1 MPSASFHPSQTAGHA
16 NFFPTTSVSGS
27 PDVFINGGSAINVG
41 SPFIIHCNTQ
51 PIPVYHP
58 LSAASGSSS
67 VFINGQ
73 PACRIGDN
81 LDCGDTLASGSSNV
95 FIGG

>member
-1 MPSASFHPSQTAGHA
+1 MPSASYHIAKTAGHA
-16 NFFPTTSVSGS
+16 NFPPTTSISGS

-41 SPFIIHCNTQ
+41 SPFNIHCDSNPTCHA
-51 PIPVYHP
+51 P
-58 LSAASGSSS
+58 SASTGSGS

-81 LDCGDTLASGSSNV
+81 LDCGDSLASGSNNV